1 MRFIFFV
8 KVSNAINVAQC
19 EPIELWYKRKKD
31 EDLREQISNVFWI
44 SDIQHRRSDK
54 IFLDGGRGG
63 GGGRGE
69 VMKKLKIKNNLY
81 NFLCLSLYINLIVNK
96 NQTYVSLKMKT
107 EKQ

>member
-54 IFLDGGRGG
+54 IFL
-63 GGGRGE
+63 GGGRGEE